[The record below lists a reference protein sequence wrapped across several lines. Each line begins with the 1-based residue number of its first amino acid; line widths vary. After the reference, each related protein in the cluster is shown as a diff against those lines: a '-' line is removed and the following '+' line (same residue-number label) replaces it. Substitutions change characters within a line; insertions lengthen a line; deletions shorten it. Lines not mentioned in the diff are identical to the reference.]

1 MGDFTISRGGMKSGI
16 SAARSHK
23 YRKIETK
30 RNVWYI
36 TDEPCAGDSI
46 YVSIKNEDP
55 KAYFKG
61 FGGATL
67 KFEMI
72 DGTIDEVKG
81 PWHSNSDALFQDTGV
96 DLRES
101 HITYGV
107 IAMGREYDDKMN
119 LVMKDVIYQD
129 DDWTCGSFDRV
140 KAIAQGMADTLG
152 KPVFAYSESHGG
164 SSCGAV
170 EPKK

>member
-16 SAARSHK
+16 NAAVSHK

-30 RNVWYI
+30 RNVWYV
-36 TDEPCAGDSI
+36 TDEPSAGDNI

-67 KFEMI
+67 KFEMM
-72 DGTIDEVKG
+72 DGTTDEVKG
-81 PWHSNSDALFQDTGV
+81 PWHSNSDALFQDAGV

-101 HITYGV
+101 HSTYGV

-119 LVMKDVIYQD
+119 LLMKDVIYKD
-129 DDWTCGSFDRV
+129 DDWTCGSFDR
-140 KAIAQGMADTLG
+140 IRIISQNMADTLG
-152 KPVFAYSESHGG
+152 TPVFSYIESSGG
-164 SSCGAV
+164 SSCAMV
-170 EPKK
+170 KPKK